1 MVSDSTRQ
9 PPPPPP
15 SPRPEPSD
23 TPCATNRPD
32 DAEDERLREWT
43 HEFHQSIGERHRQ
56 IAVNCA
62 RARMIVI
69 FEEIAV
75 NCMSGECVDVR
86 AHASVS
92 RVFETSI
99 TTIQK

>member
-1 MVSDSTRQ
+1 VRHQSTGR
-9 PPPPPP
+9 
-15 SPRPEPSD
+15 R
-23 TPCATNRPD
+23 RGR
-32 DAEDERLREWT
+32 RLREWT

-56 IAVNCA
+56 IAVNRA
-62 RARMIVI
+62 RARMVVI

-86 AHASVS
+86 AHASAS
-92 RVFETSI
+92 RVFETSM

>member
-1 MVSDSTRQ
+1 MRHQSTGR
-9 PPPPPP
+9 
-15 SPRPEPSD
+15 R
-23 TPCATNRPD
+23 RGR
-32 DAEDERLREWT
+32 RLREWT

-56 IAVNCA
+56 IAVNRA
-62 RARMIVI
+62 RARMIGT
-69 FEEIAV
+69 EEIAV

-99 TTIQK
+99 TTIQE